1 MPIFEYMCA
10 ECGHKFEKLVLSAS
24 RAREIQCPECNS
36 KSVNKAISIFGM
48 GSSSSGSLNM
58 GSSSNCTTSV

>member
-24 RAREIQCPECNS
+24 REREIQCPECAS
-36 KSVNKAISIFGM
+36 KSVNEAISVFGL
-48 GSSSSGSLNM
+48 GSSASSLNL
-58 GSSSNCTTSV
+58 GSSSNCTTSL